1 MNRVLLGPGGFEDL
15 RHELSGRDRA
25 IVDQVAELRLMTGR
39 QVAAMFFPDDQFNS
53 TIGAVRQANRALT
66 RLTEDRLLLRIER
79 RIGGVHGGSAS
90 FIYGLG
96 PVGERLL
103 ARDGARR
110 RYREPSARFVDH
122 TLAVGQL
129 VTDLAVAARHRALT
143 VLRCQ
148 PEPRCWREFSGPGG
162 RIVLRPDLYVAIGAG
177 DYEHRFFVEVDRA
190 TEHLPALVRKC
201 RLYEAY
207 YQSGRE
213 QAAHGVA
220 PRTCWIVPDERRAEA
235 LRRSISGDRRLTD
248 ALFVVTTTEHA
259 LAVLSGGSP

>member
-1 MNRVLLGPGGFEDL
+1 MKRVLLGPGGFDEL
-15 RHELSGRDRA
+15 RNELSGRDHA
-25 IVDQVAELRLMTGR
+25 IVDQVGELRLMTGR
-39 QVAAMFFPDDQFNS
+39 QVAAMFYPAEEYNS
-53 TIGAVRQANRALT
+53 AIGAVRQANRSLT
-66 RLTEDRLLLRIER
+66 KLTEDRLLLRLER
-79 RIGGVHGGSAS
+79 RIGGIHAGSGS
-90 FIYGLG
+90 FTYGLG

-122 TLAVGQL
+122 TLAVSQL
-129 VTDLAVAARHRALT
+129 VTDLVVAARRKEFT
-143 VLRCQ
+143 VLGCQ
-148 PEPRCWREFSGPGG
+148 AEPRCWREFSGPGG

-177 DYEHRFFVEVDRA
+177 GYEQRFFVEVDRA
-190 TEHLPALVRKC
+190 TEHLPALLRKC

-220 PRTCWIVPDERRAEA
+220 PRTCWIVPDDRRAKA
-235 LRRSISGDRRLTD
+235 LRRTIASDRRLTQ